1 MEVTEKNVDHVLN
14 VRIRRTAAKD
24 YTKERLAI
32 TPSKK

>member
-14 VRIRRTAAKD
+14 VRIRRTTKD